1 MAVPRSPILPSGA
14 ARPIIDDDAEEDIHD
29 GDLDDGIRT
38 PQGPEN
44 PLAQVLQALEE
55 ARAEIRN
62 QRAIIAGLQRA
73 STQTPAAELR
83 REP

>member
-14 ARPIIDDDAEEDIHD
+14 ARPVIEDDAEDIQD

-38 PQGPEN
+38 PQGPD
-44 PLAQVLQALEE
+44 PLAQVMQALEE

-62 QRAIIAGLQRA
+62 QRAVIASLQRA
-73 STQTPAAELR
+73 STNTPAA
-83 REP
+83 